1 MRLLITGCQRKYKF
15 CITGLLMDDSV
26 FIHFYLHCTYRCIK
40 ITKIKRTD
48 CIRVLLF
55 GVSIV
60 GLGLGYKNTVFELN
74 QNESLA
80 MESCFTVTYVL
91 QVKIN

>member
-1 MRLLITGCQRKYKF
+1 MTLFL
-15 CITGLLMDDSV
+15 SV
-26 FIHFYLHCTYRCIK
+26 FIYTVHTDALKKK

-48 CIRVLLF
+48 CIRVLLS

-80 MESCFTVTYVL
+80 ME
-91 QVKIN
+91 

>member
-15 CITGLLMDDSV
+15 CITGLFMDDSV

-40 ITKIKRTD
+40 ITD

-80 MESCFTVTYVL
+80 ME
-91 QVKIN
+91 